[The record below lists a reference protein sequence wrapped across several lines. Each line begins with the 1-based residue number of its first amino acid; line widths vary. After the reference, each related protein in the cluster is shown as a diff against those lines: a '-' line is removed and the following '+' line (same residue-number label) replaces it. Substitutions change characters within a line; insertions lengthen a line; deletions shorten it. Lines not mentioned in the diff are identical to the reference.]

1 MTLMML
7 ILHLT
12 HSMNV
17 PYNCVFIVLHSV
29 HTYIMS
35 YKVIYY
41 RNDILYCSL
50 SSSDMREVEKK
61 VRTIECDGLL
71 WGACESSCTCSNAL
85 LYLCVTQCLKYS
97 VCVCAVY

>member
-17 PYNCVFIVLHSV
+17 CLLPMACNCVFIVLHCV

-41 RNDILYCSL
+41 RNDILY

-71 WGACESSCTCSNAL
+71 WGACES
-85 LYLCVTQCLKYS
+85 LYMF
-97 VCVCAVY
+97 